1 MNNALQ
7 AIYNHRDKFIILGL
21 TGKIGAGC
29 TTTANFLIQDKDE
42 HNLPEICLTY
52 ESDDSHRKKYIIDKF
67 YRRNW
72 KPFIKISAS
81 NVITTF
87 IFEKSFEN
95 FNDFLKEMKVQPLS
109 DNLKTQYIEYSKS
122 VKKNIKKSQKRKY
135 NKKTYNFVT
144 NKIQIIS
151 KWLKDEFI
159 KNHYRDYTKVFQ
171 TIGDNIRKTR
181 TYDSSGKHEANNIYT
196 ISERINSFIKAIR
209 KHNKKDKETFIV
221 IDAFRNPFEI
231 MFFKERYS
239 AFYLLSIN
247 AKPEDIN
254 DRLFK
259 NFKMTEE
266 EIQNQNKKENP
277 GDSLED
283 YEKFISQN
291 VQECI
296 QKSDIHISNNGK
308 VSELPNYHELYGQII
323 KYVSLI
329 QHPGL
334 ITPSHDEKMMQIAY
348 TAKLNSGCISRQVGA
363 VVTNEK
369 GSVKS
374 IGWNNVADG
383 QTPCLLRNT
392 DELLQGSIS
401 LAYTP
406 YEKSIEFKTGL
417 MKFSPL
423 LTTEKLKGRN
433 QSFCF
438 KSIYNKLK
446 DDKNQVHTRSLHAEE
461 NAFLQIAKYGGEGI
475 QGGTLYS
482 TASPCE
488 LCSKKAYQLGIKRI
502 VYIDPYPGI
511 AQKQILLAGKIP
523 PRLDLFKGA
532 IGSAYHK
539 IYEPIL
545 AYKDELNA
553 LQENTKNINVC
564 VKIIEIENKSIKVKL
579 IKSRNNNISLNDKIK
594 VKLNFIIGDLS
605 RFKEKYLNKSCF
617 LNVFIKKEKKDKNFF
632 INVIDDI
639 KLV

>member
-122 VKKNIKKSQKRKY
+122 VKKNIKKLQKRKY